1 MKGTSPILKF
11 ARYVSSGKTKS
22 TKLFIGL
29 MDVLVNGETAVE
41 EGKKKTGLQY
51 SPEPEV
57 QSFVVNLYAQSA
69 SAYKYMAGKICLPSI
84 HQLL

>member
-1 MKGTSPILKF
+1 MKGMSPVIKF
-11 ARYVSSGKTKS
+11 ARYVLSGKTKS

-29 MDVLVNGETAVE
+29 MDVLVNGETVVE

-51 SPEPEV
+51 SPEV
-57 QSFVVNLYAQSA
+57 QSFVVNLDAQSA